1 MHSVLVQVWGPAN
14 AMFGGY
20 DWITAGTIETEVID
34 IETLKHKA
42 MEIIEQRAS
51 EYAFGVSTFKPFMN
65 VVRLKIMHDN
75 MTEMKV
81 TLTDLW

>member
-1 MHSVLVQVWGPAN
+1 
-14 AMFGGY
+14 
-20 DWITAGTIETEVID
+20 
-34 IETLKHKA
+34 